1 MRTAGSYYRNDRFR
15 SVSGLGDD
23 ASLSLADQGL
33 LALVQPT
40 PSVTYT
46 EWASQSGDVTWT
58 EQTPVNNYQ
67 AWAILDQ
74 QLVSVA
80 ATALSVPT
88 TLCVISPVLTFSTTV
103 GKAFEST
110 PYAYQKT
117 EAIYS
122 QIDPRQPP
130 QIFFLY
136 WLTLRSAA
144 DPKLGNVSLNF
155 GATSVGGVLS
165 YVLEVP
171 ASSSDRARPTLSF
184 NSALQAQQSAG
195 PISIPQTPASAS
207 TLPIPSSTPASS
219 LPGLPGVSIQP
230 AVPGSAAPV
239 VAASATAQD
248 TTKAVLIVG
257 LAAAA
262 AVGAYKLY
270 TSRKSA

>member
-1 MRTAGSYYRNDRFR
+1 MRTAGSYYRNDHFR

-23 ASLSLADQGL
+23 ASLSLADQAL
-33 LALVQPT
+33 LALVQPL

-46 EWASQSGDVTWT
+46 EWASESGDVTWT

-74 QLVSVA
+74 QLVAVA
-80 ATALSVPT
+80 STALSVPT
-88 TLCVISPVLTFSTTV
+88 TLCVISPVLTFSTAV
-103 GKAFEST
+103 SKAFEST

-122 QIDPRQPP
+122 QLDPRQPP

-144 DPKLGNVSLNF
+144 DPKLGNVSLNY
-155 GATSVGGVLS
+155 GATSIGGVLS

-171 ASSSDRARPTLSF
+171 ASAQDRPRPTLSF
-184 NSALQAQQSAG
+184 NAALQAQQSAG

-207 TLPIPSSTPASS
+207 TLPIPSAPPSAPT
-219 LPGLPGVSIQP
+219 LPGVTIQP
-230 AVPGSAAPV
+230 SSPSVSPSGAPLT
-239 VAASATAQD
+239 AASASD
-248 TTKAVLIVG
+248 TTKAVLIVALG
-257 LAAAA
+257 AAA

-270 TSRKSA
+270 TSRRSA

>member
-1 MRTAGSYYRNDRFR
+1 MRTAGSYYRNDHFR

-23 ASLSLADQGL
+23 ASLSLADQAL
-33 LALVQPT
+33 LALVQPL

-46 EWASQSGDVTWT
+46 EWASLSGDVTWT
-58 EQTPVNNYQ
+58 EQTAVNNYQ

-74 QLVSVA
+74 QLVAVA
-80 ATALSVPT
+80 GTALSVPS

-103 GKAFEST
+103 SKAFEST

-117 EAIYS
+117 EAVYS
-122 QIDPRQPP
+122 QLDPRQPP

-155 GATSVGGVLS
+155 GAASVGGVLS

-171 ASSSDRARPTLSF
+171 ASAQDRARPSSSF

-195 PISIPQTPASAS
+195 PISIPQTPAQAN
-207 TLPIPSSTPASS
+207 TLPIPSPAPTTPT
-219 LPGLPGVSIQP
+219 LPGISIQP
-230 AVPGSAAPV
+230 ASPGVSPTAVPLT
-239 VAASATAQD
+239 AASAGD
-248 TTKAVLIVG
+248 TTKAVLIVALG
-257 LAAAA
+257 AAA

-270 TSRKSA
+270 TSRRSA

>member
-1 MRTAGSYYRNDRFR
+1 MKRMHTAGSYYRNDHFR

-23 ASLSLADQGL
+23 ASLSLADQAL
-33 LALVQPT
+33 LALVQPL

-46 EWASQSGDVTWT
+46 EWASQSGDVSWA
-58 EQTPVNNYQ
+58 EVSAVNNYQ

-74 QLVSVA
+74 QLVAVA

-88 TLCVISPVLTFSTTV
+88 TLCVISPVLTFATTV

-122 QIDPRQPP
+122 QLDPRQPP
-130 QIFFLY
+130 QIYFLY

-144 DPKLGNVSLNF
+144 DPKLGNVSLNY
-155 GATSVGGVLS
+155 GASAVAGVLS
-165 YVLEVP
+165 YVLEIP
-171 ASSSDRARPTLSF
+171 KSSSDRAAPSVSF
-184 NSALQAQQSAG
+184 TSALQAQQGGGSLQ
-195 PISIPQTPASAS
+195 IPATPAQSN
-207 TLPIPSSTPASS
+207 TLPVPSSI
-219 LPGLPGVSIQP
+219 PGLP
-230 AVPGSAAPV
+230 SAAPAAPSSSLT
-239 VAASATAQD
+239 AASAAD

-270 TSRKSA
+270 TSGSRA